1 MNFTEYQ
8 VMEHVG
14 YPSLKQNLFINANSY
29 HSPTRNPIAARNPM
43 MPTKVEKW
51 HTAADSVFI
60 TQTSICLSCIKNHPD
75 DETHPNTIIEKS

>member
-1 MNFTEYQ
+1 MNNTYHQ
-8 VMEHVG
+8 VMEQVG
-14 YPSLKQNLFINANSY
+14 YPSILTEFVYNANSY